1 MEESGPVGPAKP
13 RNARTPVS
21 PKGAQSVYSDRF
33 DGASRP
39 ARSVVD
45 PAYRSGDGGR
55 VLLSRDDRWRSVCR
69 RHGEASLV
77 VPGDAAATARAILE
91 NETLWRLGL
100 AVHLLYLV
108 PAMSVNVI
116 VSGFFRSTEPML
128 ARLALVFGVAAVT
141 VEAVAL
147 VYLYVPLAVIENGG
161 ALLAALEDGPA
172 LIYLATR
179 LFATGFGFS
188 LLLFAGFCVLIGVL
202 ILRSRLVPRA
212 IGAMMIVAG
221 ICYVVNTLALIVSP
235 GFFTLINPAIL
246 LPIVLAELSL
256 ALWLLVKGIA
266 VEAK

>member
-1 MEESGPVGPAKP
+1 VAQVQQSAVPFGRLSTQRTGPATVAGLCYLAVIAGGLFAEVMV
-13 RNARTPVS
+13 R
-21 PKGAQSVYSDRF
+21 GA
-33 DGASRP
+33 
-39 ARSVVD
+39 
-45 PAYRSGDGGR
+45 
-55 VLLSRDDRWRSVCR
+55 LI
-69 RHGEASLV
+69 

-100 AVHLLYLV
+100 ATHLLYLI
-108 PAMSVNVI
+108 PALAVNVI
-116 VSGFFRSTEPML
+116 VSGLFRATEPTL

-147 VYLYVPLAVIENGG
+147 VYLYVPLALIENG
-161 ALLAALEDGPA
+161 ATLAALQDAPA

-202 ILRSRLVPRA
+202 IRLSRMVPGV
-212 IGAMMIVAG
+212 IGTMMIVAG

-235 GFFTLINPAIL
+235 GFFELINPTIL
-246 LPIVLAELSL
+246 LPIFLAELSL
-256 ALWLLVKGIA
+256 ALWLLLKGIA

>member
-1 MEESGPVGPAKP
+1 MAQAQEPMVPFDRRSTQ
-13 RNARTPVS
+13 RT
-21 PKGAQSVYSDRF
+21 
-33 DGASRP
+33 RP
-39 ARSVVD
+39 ATVAGLCYLAVI
-45 PAYRSGDGGR
+45 AGGLFAEGMVR
-55 VLLSRDDRWRSVCR
+55 
-69 RHGEASLV
+69 GSLV

-108 PAMSVNVI
+108 PALAVNVI
-116 VSGFFRSTEPML
+116 VSGLFRSMEPTL

-147 VYLYVPLAVIENGG
+147 VYLSVPLTLIENG
-161 ALLAALEDGPA
+161 ATLAALEDAPA

-188 LLLFAGFCVLIGVL
+188 LLLVAGFCVLIGAL

-221 ICYVVNTLALIVSP
+221 ICYVVNTVALIVSP
-235 GFFTLINPAIL
+235 GFWKLVNPTIL
-246 LPIVLAELSL
+246 LPILLAELSL
-256 ALWLLVKGIA
+256 ALWLLAKGIV

>member
-1 MEESGPVGPAKP
+1 MAQVQEPVVTVD
-13 RNARTPVS
+13 RRSTQRT
-21 PKGAQSVYSDRF
+21 
-33 DGASRP
+33 RP
-39 ARSVVD
+39 ATVAGLCYLAVI
-45 PAYRSGDGGR
+45 AGGLFAEGMVR
-55 VLLSRDDRWRSVCR
+55 
-69 RHGEASLV
+69 GSLV
-77 VPGDAAATARAILE
+77 VPGDAAATASAILE

-108 PAMSVNVI
+108 PALAVNVI
-116 VSGFFRSTEPML
+116 VSGLFRSMEPTL

-147 VYLYVPLAVIENGG
+147 VYLYVPLAVIEDGG
-161 ALLAALEDGPA
+161 ATLAALEDAPA

-188 LLLFAGFCVLIGVL
+188 LLLFAGFCVLIGAL

-221 ICYVVNTLALIVSP
+221 ICYVVNTVALIVSP
-235 GFFTLINPAIL
+235 GFFKLVNPTIL
-246 LPIVLAELSL
+246 LPILLAELSL
-256 ALWLLVKGIA
+256 ALWLLLKGIT